1 MDIFTPVQY
10 NEAILLHGDKMI
22 TKETLANFDLFKGIP
37 IDVLAEVAKF
47 CEDIFVTK
55 DGYVFR
61 EGELADKIHLLVQG
75 SIALRVNLTS
85 RPDSVT
91 VSIVSRPHQTLG
103 WSGVVA
109 PNHYTASAF
118 CEEDSHLI
126 AIPADKFMHV
136 MEAHPE
142 AGFKVA
148 LRITEIISD
157 RLRNS
162 RQALLKT
169 M

>member
-1 MDIFTPVQY
+1 
-10 NEAILLHGDKMI
+10 MI
-22 TKETLANFDLFKGIP
+22 TKETLADFELFIGIP
-37 IDVLAEVAKF
+37 VNILDEMAGICDDV
-47 CEDIFVTK
+47 FVMK
-55 DGYVFR
+55 DGFVFR
-61 EGELADKIHLLVQG
+61 EGERADKLHLLVKG

-91 VSIVSRPHQTLG
+91 VSIVSRPRQTLG

-109 PNHYTASAF
+109 PNHYTASAV

-126 AIPADKFMHV
+126 AIPADKFMQV
-136 MEAHPE
+136 LESHPE
-142 AGFKVA
+142 AGFKIM

>member
-1 MDIFTPVQY
+1 M
-10 NEAILLHGDKMI
+10 L
-22 TKETLANFDLFKGIP
+22 TKETLANFDLFRGVP
-37 IDVLAEVAKF
+37 LNVLNEIVNL
-47 CEDIFVTK
+47 CEDVFVTR

-61 EGELADKIHLLVQG
+61 EGEQADKLHLLVKG
-75 SIALRVNLTS
+75 SVALRVNLTS
-85 RPDSVT
+85 RPEAVT
-91 VSIVSRPHQTLG
+91 VSIVNRPHQTLG

-109 PNHYTASAF
+109 PNHYTASAQ
-118 CEEDSHLI
+118 CEEDSHLV
-126 AIPADKFMHV
+126 AIPAKPFMKI

-142 AGFKVA
+142 AGFKVM

-169 M
+169 L